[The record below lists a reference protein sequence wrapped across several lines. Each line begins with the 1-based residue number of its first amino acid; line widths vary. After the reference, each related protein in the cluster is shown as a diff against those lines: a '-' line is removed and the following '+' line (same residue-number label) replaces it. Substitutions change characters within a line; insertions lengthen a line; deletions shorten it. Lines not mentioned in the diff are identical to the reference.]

1 MGWAKYLVAVGAL
14 KGMTTVLLVSAIG
27 QSRYLTHI
35 ARTHMMPPWLA
46 HVNEKTGTPV
56 NATVVMMLATA
67 AVAFFTSLDVLANL
81 LSISTLFIF
90 MLVAV
95 ALLVR
100 RYYSSGTTSTKH
112 RNMLIGCL
120 VCILGS
126 SIATAAFWGVSQ
138 TGWIPYTITGP
149 IWVLGTLVLQFFVPQ
164 KKPTTWGVPLVPW
177 IPSASIAVNIF
188 LLGSI
193 DKDSFIRFA
202 IWTGL
207 LMVYYLLFG
216 LHASYDNAMEMEK
229 AKSVENVMELG
240 EVEAPKSLH
249 TTHGSDEDGNTVSDG
264 NDQKN

>member
-56 NATVVMMLATA
+56 NATVVMCVATA
-67 AVAFFTSLDVLANL
+67 VVAFFTSLDVLANL

-95 ALLVR
+95 ALLIR

-138 TGWIPYTITGP
+138 TGWIAYTITAP
-149 IWVLGTLVLQFFVPQ
+149 IWVLGTLALQFFVPQ

-177 IPSASIAVNIF
+177 IPSASIAINIF

-202 IWTGL
+202 IWTAL

-216 LHASYDNAMEMEK
+216 LHASYDTAMEIEK

-240 EVEAPKSLH
+240 EVEAPKSPH
-249 TTHGSDEDGNTVSDG
+249 TTHGSNEDGNTVSDG